1 MRQQFDI
8 RNLQKGRWMIEKIL
22 QVYDLLSVQNGII
35 ILGEKRTGKSTALRA
50 LEDAL
55 NRSS

>member
-1 MRQQFDI
+1 
-8 RNLQKGRWMIEKIL
+8 MIEKIL

-35 ILGEKRTGKSTALRA
+35 ILGEKRTGKSTALLA